1 MKTEQAIVVAVV
13 NCGLNLDDEMMN
25 FDKLFMLCLDLIV
38 FMVCQVGDYVL
49 SDMQLKRVRVV

>member
-1 MKTEQAIVVAVV
+1 MLLLLLLLLLFEVINERLMKTEQAIVVAVV

-38 FMVCQVGDYVL
+38 FMEC
-49 SDMQLKRVRVV
+49 